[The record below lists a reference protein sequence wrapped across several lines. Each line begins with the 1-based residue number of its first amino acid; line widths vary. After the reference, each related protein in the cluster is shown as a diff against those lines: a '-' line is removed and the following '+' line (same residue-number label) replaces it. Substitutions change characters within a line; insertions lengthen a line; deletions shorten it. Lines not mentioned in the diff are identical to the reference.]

1 MIKVKITRGCSIEG
15 KNYGVGDV
23 AEVIEKDRDLL
34 WLSKKQWLMTGN
46 ANQKWLKRARNSES
60 ISRY

>member
-15 KNYGVGDV
+15 KHYGVGDV
-23 AEVIEKDRDLL
+23 AEVIKKDRDLL
-34 WLSKKQWLMTGN
+34 LAIEKAVAYDGKPEP
-46 ANQKWLKRARNSES
+46 KWLKRARNSES

>member
-15 KNYGVGDV
+15 KHYGVDDV

-34 WLSKKQWLMTGN
+34 LAIGKPVAYDGKPELKMVKKG
-46 ANQKWLKRARNSES
+46 KK
-60 ISRY
+60 

>member
-15 KNYGVGDV
+15 KHYGVV
-23 AEVIEKDRDLL
+23 MSLKSLKKIEIYY

-46 ANQKWLKRARNSES
+46 PNQKWLKRARNSES

>member
-15 KNYGVGDV
+15 KHYGVGDV

-34 WLSKKQWLMTGN
+34 LAIEKAVAYDGKP
-46 ANQKWLKRARNSES
+46 NQKWFKRARNSES

>member
-1 MIKVKITRGCSIEG
+1 MSLKSLKKKEI
-15 KNYGVGDV
+15 YY
-23 AEVIEKDRDLL
+23 

-46 ANQKWLKRARNSES
+46 PNQKWLKRARNSES